1 MPILNPGMLP
11 NHTVFETLKS
21 EIWNIPELL
30 RRTETWHFVLSE
42 LESYNGEGLLTDL
55 FEHLNHRL
63 GRE

>member
-42 LESYNGEGLLTDL
+42 LESYNGEGL
-55 FEHLNHRL
+55 
-63 GRE
+63 